1 MYAHK
6 EDFQWVAVIRLTEFV
21 AREDFDWAVREAS
34 KNKKVD
40 CSTAEY
46 RLFRVG
52 CGWRYLGLLW

>member
-21 AREDFDWAVREAS
+21 TREDFDWAVREAS

-52 CGWRYLGLLW
+52 CGWRRLGLLW